1 MEKTRVLVVD
11 DDPGIRIAISL
22 KLKTSGFEVF
32 EASDGFDALS
42 KLDEQPVDLAIMDVG
57 MPGMDG
63 YTLCEKVNGREDTRD
78 LPVIIL
84 TAQDAAVPSDIA
96 PRIRVARFLMKPFSP
111 RELVQIVR
119 ELLNPLEA

>member
-1 MEKTRVLVVD
+1 LVVD

-22 KLKTSGFEVF
+22 KLKSSGFQVF

-42 KLDEQPVDLAIMDVG
+42 LLSEQEVDLAILDVG

-63 YTLCEKVNGREDTRD
+63 YTLCGRINEDERTHD

-84 TAQDAAVPSDIA
+84 TAQDAAVPDEVA
-96 PRIRVARFLMKPFSP
+96 DKIRVARFLMKPFSP

-119 ELLNPLEA
+119 SLLDPLEA